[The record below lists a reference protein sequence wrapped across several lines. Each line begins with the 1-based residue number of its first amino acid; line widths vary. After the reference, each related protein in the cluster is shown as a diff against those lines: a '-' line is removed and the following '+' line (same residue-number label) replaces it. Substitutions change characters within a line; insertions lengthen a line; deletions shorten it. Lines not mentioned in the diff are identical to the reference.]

1 MDYHDVGFQTEI
13 HFNSTASPQ
22 AELCTTREVSHK
34 QNYDQGGSPQPELR
48 PGSLHTYAQA
58 ELRPGSWLQ
67 AGWLAELR
75 PGSLLLLLFLGV
87 VGIDVGVFV
96 YYFEEKSGQD
106 SLLA

>member
-1 MDYHDVGFQTEI
+1 MYDQGGYI
-13 HFNSTASPQ
+13 HTHKSRIA
-22 AELCTTREVSHK
+22 TREAPHN
-34 QNYDQGGSPQPELR
+34 QNYDQGAYI
-48 PGSLHTYAQA
+48 HTYAQA
-58 ELRPGSWLQ
+58 YLRPGSWLQ

>member
-1 MDYHDVGFQTEI
+1 MYDQGGYI
-13 HFNSTASPQ
+13 HTQ
-22 AELCTTREVSHK
+22 K
-34 QNYDQGGSPQPELR
+34 QNCDQGGSPQPELR
-48 PGSLHTYAQA
+48 PGSLHTYPQA

-75 PGSLLLLLFLGV
+75 PGSLLLLLLLFLGV

-106 SLLA
+106 LLLA